1 MQPVLITVREA
12 AKLLG
17 LEKNLQRVREMI
29 KAGVPWAIPTNK
41 TGRKFHYDIFRE
53 RLELW
58 IAGKDLQA

>member
-1 MQPVLITVREA
+1 MKPVLITVKEA

-29 KAGVPWAIPTNK
+29 KAGVTWAIPTNR
-41 TGRKFHYDIFRE
+41 TGRRFHYDIFRE

-58 IAGKDLQA
+58 IAGKDLAQ